1 MNSGSPRPPAVHRS
15 LSANAR
21 FAAAAA
27 AVKGETG
34 CCSCRA
40 AASSPPSSQDL
51 FSSGLTLRAA
61 FVRAGRLACDG
72 ESGAVTTSSDCPVLR
87 AVKEWKRPLGRWLR
101 AAGQPAHSRE
111 PQPAVHGAVQVISPT
126 AVVWYVRQIGE
137 PPGFWA
143 APWRPRATH
152 MPRRPFLPRPVR
164 AGWTPFVS
172 VGALGH
178 DARSH
183 IFRRRGLKLDGPAH
197 YGP

>member
-1 MNSGSPRPPAVHRS
+1 MNSGSQGPPAVHRS
-15 LSANAR
+15 PSANAR
-21 FAAAAA
+21 VATAAA
-27 AVKGETG
+27 AVKRGRS
-34 CCSCRA
+34 SCRA
-40 AASSPPSSQDL
+40 AASSPSLLQRLAFGGS
-51 FSSGLTLRAA
+51 TLRVE
-61 FVRAGRLACDG
+61 FVRAGRPLCDR
-72 ESGAVTTSSDCPVLR
+72 ESGDVTATPDCPVLR
-87 AVKEWKRPLGRWLR
+87 AVCLRKRLSGRWLR
-101 AAGQPAHSRE
+101 AADQPAHSRE
-111 PQPAVHGAVQVISPT
+111 PQPTVHGAVQVMFPP

-172 VGALGH
+172 VGALRH